1 MRALSTIDE
10 VRAWEREVHASG
22 RTIGFVPTMGA
33 LHEGHLAL
41 IRRAREISD
50 EIIVSIYVNPTQF
63 GPSEDLS
70 SYPRPLEADL
80 AACEAEG
87 VAAVFTPSDT
97 MMYPEGFRTCV
108 EVEGLSERIEGA
120 SRPGHFR
127 GVTTVVLKLFQIVR
141 PDVAVF
147 GWKDAQQFLILR
159 KMVEDLAL
167 PVRMEGVE
175 TIREHDGLA
184 LSSRNA
190 YLTEEE
196 RQQAPTIQRA
206 LQAGLARV
214 VAGARDVTPVRET
227 ILKTL
232 AEAPLIRLDRLDI
245 VHRDT
250 FEPLNRIAPERT
262 LIAIAAHL
270 GKARLIDNIRV

>member
-1 MRALSTIDE
+1 MRALSTIDD
-10 VRAWEREVHASG
+10 VRAREREVHAAG
-22 RTIGFVPTMGA
+22 RAIGFVPTMGA

-41 IRRAREISD
+41 IRRARELAD
-50 EIIVSIYVNPTQF
+50 EVVVSIYVNPTQF
-63 GPSEDLS
+63 GPAEDLS

-87 VAAVFTPSDT
+87 VAAVFTPSDA
-97 MMYPEGFRTCV
+97 MMYPEGFRTFV
-108 EVEGLSERIEGA
+108 KVEGLSERIEGA
-120 SRPGHFR
+120 ARPGHFR
-127 GVTTVVLKLFQIVR
+127 GVTTVVLKLFHIVR

-159 KMVEDLAL
+159 RMVEDLAL
-167 PVRMEGVE
+167 PIRMEGVE
-175 TIREHDGLA
+175 TVREPDGLA

-190 YLTEEE
+190 YLTDEE
-196 RQQAPTIQRA
+196 RQQAPTLQHA

-214 VAGARDVTPVRET
+214 IAGARDVNPIREA
-227 ILKTL
+227 ILRML

-250 FEPLNRIAPERT
+250 LEPLERIAYERT

-270 GKARLIDNIRV
+270 GRARLIDNVRL